1 MVRKPNLGEKCKH
14 NKLCPLILVKSTEP
28 MPQKPPSRIDSSF
41 VRQRYT
47 DVHGRMTDR
56 STNMVIIE
64 SLKAGHQI
72 GSHRS
77 EQPIV

>member
-1 MVRKPNLGEKCKH
+1 
-14 NKLCPLILVKSTEP
+14 

-47 DVHGRMTDR
+47 DVQGRMTYR

-64 SLKAGHQI
+64 ALKAGHQI
-72 GSHRS
+72 GRHRS